1 MFKPCI
7 LVPVYDHAGAIG
19 SVVEQLRPF
28 GLHCWLIDDGSNA
41 HCQATLKEIAAR
53 EASWLSL
60 LRLEQN
66 SGKGAAMML
75 GFGAATKAGYSH
87 GLQVDADGQHDTR
100 SIREL
105 LDNARAHPKALVTG
119 IPIYGDDVPKARL
132 YGRYLTHV
140 WLWIN
145 TRSLAI
151 RDSMCGFR
159 VYPLEPSLAVMR
171 EEPVGLRMEFDT
183 EIAVRLYWRGVSV
196 VNVPTPVAYPA
207 DGVSHF
213 RMGRDNLRISAM
225 HTRLFVTMLTR
236 LMARSL
242 GWGLPLLR
250 PRALPSNRKN

>member
-132 YGRYLTHV
+132 YGLEHR
-140 WLWIN
+140 
-145 TRSLAI
+145 LAPQQPAAGVI
-151 RDSMCGFR
+151 MLGAAVSEFGGVGFR
-159 VYPLEPSLAVMR
+159 PVMQQQR
-171 EEPVGLRMEFDT
+171 DLLVG
-183 EIAVRLYWRGVSV
+183 
-196 VNVPTPVAYPA
+196 P
-207 DGVSHF
+207 
-213 RMGRDNLRISAM
+213 
-225 HTRLFVTMLTR
+225 
-236 LMARSL
+236 
-242 GWGLPLLR
+242 
-250 PRALPSNRKN
+250 